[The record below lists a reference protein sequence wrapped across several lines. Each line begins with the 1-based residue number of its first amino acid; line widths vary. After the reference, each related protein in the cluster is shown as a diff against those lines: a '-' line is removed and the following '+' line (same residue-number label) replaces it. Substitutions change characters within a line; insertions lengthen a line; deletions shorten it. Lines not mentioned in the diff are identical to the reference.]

1 VKGGEP
7 GFFGSW
13 YTARVT
19 GVSASG
25 GVCVRYLE
33 LLKDDNTAE
42 TDEVHDYERLRPP
55 LGPWAQRQRNT
66 PAEAR
71 DASRP
76 RLKGAFA
83 LLSLRVV
90 RRAC

>member
-1 VKGGEP
+1 MKGGEP

-71 DASRP
+71 DPPQR
-76 RLKGAFA
+76 GFVFA
-83 LLSLRVV
+83 RSLRVV